1 MNIPNSN
8 EYIEFFNTIKS
19 EIQSAKISASKS
31 VNKYQIK
38 VYWSIGKMIST
49 KQKEKGWGKAI
60 VNNLSI
66 DLNKEF
72 SNATSFSPDN
82 LWRMRQLYQEY
93 TRKEVMG
100 QLVPELESM
109 LVPVEG
115 VDSIVDLLSLIPWGQ
130 NIVIMQKIKDF
141 KERLFYIIQTS
152 RFGWSRNVLLNQI
165 KAKAFERYHIEE
177 KANNFENTLEVFQA
191 EQASKMMRSSYNLEF
206 LDINKPVLERKL
218 EQELIRKTQDF
229 IMELGY
235 GFCFIGN
242 QYRVVLGIKE
252 YFIDLLFYHRYLK
265 CFVAIELKTGSF
277 KPEYSGKMD
286 FYLNL
291 LNEYEKDKND
301 NPAIGIILCA
311 EKDNLEVE
319 FSLKTKSN
327 PIGVAEYKLYD
338 KLPKN
343 LKGKLPDKK
352 ELMNFKKNIS

>member
-1 MNIPNSN
+1 
-8 EYIEFFNTIKS
+8 
-19 EIQSAKISASKS
+19 
-31 VNKYQIK
+31 
-38 VYWSIGKMIST
+38 
-49 KQKEKGWGKAI
+49 
-60 VNNLSI
+60 
-66 DLNKEF
+66 
-72 SNATSFSPDN
+72 
-82 LWRMRQLYQEY
+82 
-93 TRKEVMG
+93 
-100 QLVPELESM
+100 
-109 LVPVEG
+109 
-115 VDSIVDLLSLIPWGQ
+115 
-130 NIVIMQKIKDF
+130 
-141 KERLFYIIQTS
+141 
-152 RFGWSRNVLLNQI
+152 
-165 KAKAFERYHIEE
+165 
-177 KANNFENTLEVFQA
+177 
-191 EQASKMMRSSYNLEF
+191 MMRSSYNLEF

-218 EQELIRKTQDF
+218 EQELIKKTQDF

-242 QYRVVLGIKE
+242 QYRVVLGVKE

-265 CFVAIELKTGSF
+265 CFVAIELKTGPF